1 MRSEFAD
8 YSESEFDRHHPP
20 IDTLS
25 GGRARPPQTFLIVMR
40 LIAVTSPYKRRVRS
54 SRKELKSLREYLKQL
69 REAKGL
75 TMQELSEKLGIT
87 RQYYQM
93 IESGERQRK
102 MDIPIITGI
111 SKALGVPVEYI
122 VNEESKIMEG
132 VNA

>member
-1 MRSEFAD
+1 M
-8 YSESEFDRHHPP
+8 
-20 IDTLS
+20 
-25 GGRARPPQTFLIVMR
+25 
-40 LIAVTSPYKRRVRS
+40 
-54 SRKELKSLREYLKQL
+54 REYLKQL

-111 SKALGVPVEYI
+111 SKALSVPVEYI
-122 VNEESKIMEG
+122 VNEENKIMKG